1 MSCTEQLLFDVAFYV
16 CMLILHRVML
26 HYVTV
31 YVCVIRVYHLSSP
44 IQFWQLDVTFVLAS
58 YFGWIYL
65 L

>member
-26 HYVTV
+26 HYVIV
-31 YVCVIRVYHLSSP
+31 YVCVICVYHLSSP
-44 IQFWQLDVTFVLAS
+44 IQFWQLDVTFVLPS
-58 YFGWIYL
+58 CFGWVYL